1 MIVLVMGVSGSG
13 KTTVAKHLAGR
24 LRCSFAEGDDFHPP
38 ANVAKMESGTP
49 LNDSDRW
56 PWLLLIAEQIDAYLA
71 RKQRLVVACSALRRN
86 YREILIGEDR
96 ENTHL
101 VYLAGTQKLIRERMK
116 ARSHFM
122 PPALLKSQFV
132 TLEEPQEAEHPI
144 RIDVQHTP
152 EDCTTLITHALK
164 RRHDKKRK
172 LVVKAKR

>member
-13 KTTVAKHLAGR
+13 KTTVGEHLAKR

-49 LNDSDRW
+49 LTDSDRW
-56 PWLLLIAEQIDAYLA
+56 PWLLLIAEKIDAYIA
-71 RKQRLVVACSALRRN
+71 RKQGLVVACSALRRK
-86 YREILIGEDR
+86 YRKILIGEDR
-96 ENTHL
+96 ENVHL
-101 VYLAGTQKLIRERMK
+101 VYLEGTQNLIRDRME

-122 PPALLKSQFV
+122 PPALLKSQFA

-152 EDCTTLITHALK
+152 GDCATLIIQRLK
-164 RRHDKKRK
+164 RRHDEKRK
-172 LVVKAKR
+172 LMNKAKR